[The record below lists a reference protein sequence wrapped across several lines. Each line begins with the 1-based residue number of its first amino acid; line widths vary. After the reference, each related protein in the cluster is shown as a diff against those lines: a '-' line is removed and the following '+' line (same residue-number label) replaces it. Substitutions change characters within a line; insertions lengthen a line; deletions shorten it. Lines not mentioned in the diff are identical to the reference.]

1 MIEKLKS
8 LVNRNPLLFYT
19 GLRRKLVVTEKMLWL
34 YRWRQPIKPYAFIRV
49 NNEIKTIDACL
60 KSILPLVK
68 GGVIGFYDNDQD
80 DGTREYVLAFCRK
93 HPQFRPLHYPHQVVS
108 VGSPEYRDD
117 QLDPRRRFDQFS
129 NAVWSQLPKNEWII
143 KVDGDHVYHEGHVT
157 DLCRLPVRQTDCVFL
172 SRFNLHYFEG
182 RFYVRQDAVVEPGDH
197 WLIFNGELIPDN
209 PFVFEFVDDGEI
221 YIAREAFSADFR
233 RFKIIYSILS
243 NWHFPR
249 LKEQRQKYKLSRFVP
264 FEEGDVYQ
272 GGRFKGRIPADMID
286 LEQIKAV
293 YQRFNND
300 GKKILPD

>member
-19 GLRRKLVVTEKMLWL
+19 GIRRKLVVTEKMLWL
-34 YRWRQPIKPYAFIRV
+34 YRWRKPIKPYAFIRV

-68 GGVIGFYDNDQD
+68 GGVIGLHDNAED
-80 DGTREYVLAFCRK
+80 DGTHEYVRAFCRK
-93 HPQFRPLHYPHQVVS
+93 YPQFILVEYPHQVLPA
-108 VGSPEYRDD
+108 GSLSYIKNNDANRR
-117 QLDPRRRFDQFS
+117 LDTYY
-129 NAVWSQLPKNEWII
+129 NAIWSQLPKNEWVI
-143 KVDGDHVYHEGHVT
+143 KVDGDHVFHEKHMK
-157 DLCRLPVRQTDCVFL
+157 DLYRLPVRKNDCIFL
-172 SRFNLHYFEG
+172 SYINLHHFEG
-182 RFYVRQDAVVEPGDH
+182 KFYIRQDAVVEPGDH
-197 WLIFNGELIPDN
+197 WLIFNGELIPDK
-209 PFVFEFVDDGEI
+209 PFVFEFVDDGES

-233 RFKIIYSILS
+233 RFNIIYSILS

-286 LEQIKAV
+286 LEQIERV